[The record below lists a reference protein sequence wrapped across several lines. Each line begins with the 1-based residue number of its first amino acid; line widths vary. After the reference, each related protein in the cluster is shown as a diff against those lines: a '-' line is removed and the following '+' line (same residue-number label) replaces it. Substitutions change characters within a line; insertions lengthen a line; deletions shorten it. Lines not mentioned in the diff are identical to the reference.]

1 MSTGAKGHETPTGVF
16 TILQKKVDH
25 ESSIYKGAKMPHM
38 QRLTWSGIAMHAGR
52 LPGYPASHGCVR
64 LSVDFAEKLYTVTS
78 NGTTVIMTDRKNA
91 PGQTGSPGL
100 LLSGKTGDAPS
111 APLPAGGFDWE
122 PEKSPKG
129 AVSIIFSMPDSTAYV
144 YRDGVQIGRTAFS
157 PDPRE
162 RITGSH
168 VYSALG
174 NVDADGRRDWLST
187 TSIGGGRAPNVKA
200 LAARTAIPAEFLVK
214 VRGIIA
220 PGTTLILTD
229 MPVSRQTRSK
239 SGFGILSAETAR

>member
-1 MSTGAKGHETPTGVF
+1 
-16 TILQKKVDH
+16 
-25 ESSIYKGAKMPHM
+25 
-38 QRLTWSGIAMHAGR
+38 
-52 LPGYPASHGCVR
+52 
-64 LSVDFAEKLYTVTS
+64 
-78 NGTTVIMTDRKNA
+78 
-91 PGQTGSPGL
+91 
-100 LLSGKTGDAPS
+100 
-111 APLPAGGFDWE
+111 
-122 PEKSPKG
+122 
-129 AVSIIFSMPDSTAYV
+129 MPDSTAYV

-200 LAARTAIPAEFLVK
+200 LAARTAIPAEFLGK

-229 MPVSRQTRSK
+229 MPVSRETRSK
-239 SGFGILSAETAR
+239 SGFGILSAEAAR